1 MTHGIHHVT
10 AIAGPARRNVDF
22 YIRTL
27 GLRMVKKT
35 VNFDDPSTYHFYY
48 GDETG
53 QPGTILT
60 FFPWEH
66 VAASR
71 LGVGET
77 QETLFRVPEVSIG
90 YWTHRFIEK
99 GVAHEPVDKRFGET
113 VLSFKDLDGM
123 RLALVAVPGAENEPA
138 WSSGE
143 VPDEHA
149 IRGFHSVSLLLR
161 DAAPTGAILTDVFGF
176 SEAGREGSTVR
187 FKADGT
193 AIGGIVDIRV
203 AGDFLRGRQ
212 GGGSVHHMAFR
223 APDDEAEFAMMKKL
237 AENHDIRTTDQKD
250 RNYFRSLYFRE
261 PGGVLFEIATDIP
274 GFTIDEPVS
283 SLGTSLKLRLNT
295 NRGARTSRRCCPP
308 SPRSGSNAIDGVVRQ
323 CS

>member
-66 VAASR
+66 VAAGR

-283 SLGTSLKLRLNT
+283 SLGTSLKLPPQYEP
-295 NRGARTSRRCCPP
+295 RRKDIEAVLP
-308 SPRSGSNAIDGVVRQ
+308 AIAA
-323 CS
+323 